1 MADRPLSHWM
11 TLARLGFEEDLARL
25 MNKKKILKS
34 DLAKNAEVSPPFIT
48 KVLSGTN
55 NYTLKTMAKLAR
67 AVDAVLEIRLADEN
81 GEAVRVVDY
90 ETARALDSQYLA
102 GDTMREASQQCYSLV
117 PVVNMKDWLAAGGS
131 AQVKRKSLGSA
142 STPSD
147 GPVANHG

>member
-48 KVLSGTN
+48 KVLSGAN
-55 NYTLKTMAKLAR
+55 NYTLKTMTKLAR
-67 AVDAVLEIRLADEN
+67 AVGAVLEVRLADES
-81 GEAVRVVDY
+81 GEVVRVVDY
-90 ETARALDSQYLA
+90 ETARQLDAPHVSSDSA
-102 GDTMREASQQCYSLV
+102 REEYYSV
-117 PVVNMKDWLAAGGS
+117 APIVYMKDYLAAGGS
-131 AQVKRKSLGSA
+131 GQVKRKSLGSA

-147 GPVANHG
+147 GLAANHG